1 MSDAILTC
9 ILLNIPTTTLTLYV
23 SLAVQHCYVSL
34 RKLLI
39 SGLLLGI
46 LVTIYRNLP
55 IPFGLHIPLFI
66 MTLIFAVKNL
76 SNNTW
81 GMSCLYSMAA
91 YLITAVGEYLTAS
104 ILIALGMPIKE
115 IVKSTWL
122 IIMAGWLSNIFL
134 VAFAVALSIR
144 HAKVSVRQ

>member
-1 MSDAILTC
+1 
-9 ILLNIPTTTLTLYV
+9 
-23 SLAVQHCYVSL
+23 
-34 RKLLI
+34 
-39 SGLLLGI
+39 
-46 LVTIYRNLP
+46 
-55 IPFGLHIPLFI
+55 
-66 MTLIFAVKNL
+66 
-76 SNNTW
+76 
-81 GMSCLYSMAA
+81 MAT

-104 ILIALGMPIKE
+104 ILVALGMPIKE